1 MQNMKAGIDG
11 DDDND
16 DDSGG
21 AHDAKASS
29 DSLGVGTDDVH
40 VSTLDLIK

>member
-1 MQNMKAGIDG
+1 MKSMRAGGDG

-16 DDSGG
+16 SEG

-40 VSTLDLIK
+40 VSTLDLK